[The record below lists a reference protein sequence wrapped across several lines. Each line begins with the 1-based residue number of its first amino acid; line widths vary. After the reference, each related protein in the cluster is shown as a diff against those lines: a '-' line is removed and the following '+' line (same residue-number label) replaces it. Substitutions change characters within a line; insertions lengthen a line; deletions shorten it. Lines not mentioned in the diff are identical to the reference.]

1 MKRNEFTSAVFFA
14 TVAIAL
20 PRAARAFDLSQAD
33 AASGVRAAL
42 ERGAVAAV
50 GLLGQPGGYLDNA
63 KVRIPLPSFL
73 ESGAKLMKAM
83 GQGQKVEELETAMN
97 RAAEAAAP
105 QAKTLLI
112 DAAKKMSVDDAL
124 RIVRGGDTSVTDFFA
139 RKTRTPLGKTFLPIV
154 TQATEKVSLAQ
165 KYNGVA
171 GQASGLGLVK
181 KEDAT
186 IEQYVTRKSL
196 DGLYFMIGEE
206 EKKIR
211 KDPVG
216 TGSDLLRR
224 VFGG

>member
-1 MKRNEFTSAVFFA
+1 MKRNEFTSTMFFA
-14 TVAIAL
+14 AVAIAL

-33 AASGVRAAL
+33 AASGVRTAL

-50 GLLGQPGGYLDNA
+50 GLLGQPGGYLDNP

-216 TGSDLLRR
+216 TGSDILRR